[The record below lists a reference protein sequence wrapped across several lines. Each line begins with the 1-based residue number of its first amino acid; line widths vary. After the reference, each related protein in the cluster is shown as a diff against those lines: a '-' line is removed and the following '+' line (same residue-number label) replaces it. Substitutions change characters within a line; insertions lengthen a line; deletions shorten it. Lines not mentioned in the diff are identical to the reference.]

1 MKTSGIKTLICGALA
16 AAPLALG
23 AITVG
28 GDNGVAFHG
37 AVQVDGLLPQEDK
50 AIETGTYDH
59 DVLFN
64 SYADLNMISRYVDA
78 GVRVEFM
85 KWPLPGYENDFKGW
99 GVPHI
104 YAKGRYKGFE
114 LTAGDF
120 YEQFGSGFILRT
132 YQERSLGIDNS
143 IRGGRLKYTPITG
156 LTLTALGGVQRR
168 YWDWKKSSQV
178 YGANADFNLEQVSKS
193 LRDKGIG
200 WSFGLSYVLKHEA
213 PDDIM
218 TPDNKSFLKV
228 PRNVSAWDARTHFRK
243 GPWGVMAEFAWKGQD
258 PSFDNDYTYGKG
270 TAAMLSANYSRKGLS
285 VLLQAK
291 RAQNMA
297 YRSRRMMEGNSA
309 FLNNMPAFTYQ
320 HTYALPALYPY
331 ATQAAPGEWAFQG
344 QAGYSFKRGTA
355 LGGKYGTKVK
365 VNGSYIRGLDHTGG
379 FLHAPNPLYGTNGFH
394 PSVFGMGDHFYH
406 DFDVMIDKK
415 VLRDLQFTFMY
426 MNQMCNLDVVQGEGG
441 KVRSN
446 IFVLDTKWKIA
457 PKLTLRN
464 ELQYLHTHQDKKDW
478 AYGLLELSVA
488 PYLMFTVSDNWNCG
502 STGTHYYMG
511 GVTGYYKSNR
521 LQVSYGRTR
530 AGFDCSGG
538 VCRWVK
544 ATRGFQINYSY
555 NF

>member
-16 AAPLALG
+16 AAPLTLG

-143 IRGGRLKYTPITG
+143 IRGGRLKYTPVTG

-297 YRSRRMMEGNSA
+297 YRSQRMMEGNSA